1 MDLGI
6 AGKRALVTA
15 SGRGLGRGIAETLA
29 REGAK
34 VAVVSRTS
42 QDIEDLLSE
51 IGGTSE
57 GHIGFATDL
66 ESDGGPKSLLNYVR
80 TNDFWPIDIVVHN
93 LGGTLNVAD
102 PFCEIEDWRR
112 VWRINMEVA
121 LELNQELLP
130 SMRQRGWG
138 RVVHISSI
146 AAVENH
152 GPVPYCSVKA
162 ALSAYSRSMGR
173 VLAPEGVIMTSV
185 LPGAVFTEGGY
196 WDMVSRE
203 RPEHVEKYLADRM
216 AINRFGKVDE
226 VSGVVAFLCSDHAS
240 FCVGSMVPVDG
251 GQGRGFFGT

>member
-6 AGKRALVTA
+6 TGKRALVTA
-15 SGRGLGRGIAETLA
+15 SGRGLGRGIAQILA
-29 REGAK
+29 REGASI
-34 VAVVSRTS
+34 AIVSRT
-42 QDIEDLLSE
+42 QEDIVNLLSE
-51 IGGTSE
+51 IGTNSE
-57 GHIGFATDL
+57 GNIGFSADL
-66 ESDGGPKSLLNYVR
+66 ESKNGPKELLQFLKER
-80 TNDFWPIDIVVHN
+80 EFWPIDIVVHN
-93 LGGTLNVAD
+93 LGGTLNIAD
-102 PFCEIEDWRR
+102 PYCDVEDWRR

-121 LELNQELLP
+121 LELNHELLP
-130 SMRQRGWG
+130 PMRQRGWG

-146 AAVENH
+146 AALENH
-152 GPVPYCSVKA
+152 GPVPYCSIKA

-203 RPEHVEKYLADRM
+203 RPEHVAKYLDDRM
-216 AINRFGKVDE
+216 AINRFGTVDE

-240 FCVGSMVPVDG
+240 FCVGSLVPVDG